1 MQLYTVYTTKIRPT
15 IDLMSSTKQHIL
27 YTARCQVNRDR
38 FYSLYIMSIH
48 LLYIYIYILITGCRG
63 MDFLDVQ

>member
-15 IDLMSSTKQHIL
+15 IDLMSSTKQQIL
-27 YTARCQVNRDR
+27 YNARCQVNRAR

-48 LLYIYIYILITGCRG
+48 LLYIYILITGCRG